1 MVQSRQVRRGT
12 IMAISLEELALGA
25 LEGSAGPWTL
35 AVGAGALAVALAAG
49 SARPV
54 RRMAAT
60 GAIVAQRRGQL
71 NVNLNL
77 AGWLGSARQSWLAL
91 VAEARAEY
99 EAGRQQAAD
108 TAPPARRPS
117 GPPEVTP
124 APVAAAA
131 VPVVESPAMPA
142 VEPPATPEL
151 AATPTVLAPVSD
163 GTSPAAKRDQR
174 GRFVRRSANTNGTRS
189 E

>member
-1 MVQSRQVRRGT
+1 
-12 IMAISLEELALGA
+12 MAISLEELALGA

-49 SARPV
+49 STRPV

-60 GAIVAQRRGQL
+60 GAFVAQRRGQ
-71 NVNLNL
+71 LNL
-77 AGWLGSARQSWLAL
+77 AGWLGSARRGWLAL

-108 TAPPARRPS
+108 TAPAARRPADQ
-117 GPPEVTP
+117 PEVMPT
-124 APVAAAA
+124 PVAAASVTVA
-131 VPVVESPAMPA
+131 EPAAAAPVVEPPVAPVA
-142 VEPPATPEL
+142 EPPATLERT
-151 AATPTVLAPVSD
+151 ATPPALAPVSD
-163 GTSPAAKRDQR
+163 DSSPAAKRDQR
-174 GRFVRRSANTNGTRS
+174 GRFVRRAANTNGTRS

>member
-1 MVQSRQVRRGT
+1 
-12 IMAISLEELALGA
+12 MAISLEELALGA

-60 GAIVAQRRGQL
+60 SAFVAQRTGQL
-71 NVNLNL
+71 SL
-77 AGWLGSARQSWLAL
+77 AGWIGNARQSWRNL

-99 EAGRQQAAD
+99 DASRSLGVSAAVVSAPVQLRAAD
-108 TAPPARRPS
+108 RA
-117 GPPEVTP
+117 V
-124 APVAAAA
+124 PVAA
-131 VPVVESPAMPA
+131 VDTSPVDVS
-142 VEPPATPEL
+142 VQATASEAEPEL
-151 AATPTVLAPVSD
+151 ATQ
-163 GTSPAAKRDQR
+163 KRDQR
-174 GRFVRRSANTNGTRS
+174 GRFVRRAAAPTSNGTRS

>member
-1 MVQSRQVRRGT
+1 
-12 IMAISLEELALGA
+12 MAISLEELALGA

-60 GAIVAQRRGQL
+60 GAFVAQRRGQL
-71 NVNLNL
+71 NL
-77 AGWLGSARQSWLAL
+77 AGWLGTARQRWLAL

-99 EAGRQQAAD
+99 EAGRQQPAGDAAPPTRTPDDQAD
-108 TAPPARRPS
+108 TDSTPDTSGRVFVIEPAPAAPEPLASAPAGPEPVVLTPPTTAPTSDDTPPPAR
-117 GPPEVTP
+117 
-124 APVAAAA
+124 
-131 VPVVESPAMPA
+131 
-142 VEPPATPEL
+142 
-151 AATPTVLAPVSD
+151 
-163 GTSPAAKRDQR
+163 RDQR
-174 GRFVRRSANTNGTRS
+174 GRFVRRAANTNGTRS

>member
-1 MVQSRQVRRGT
+1 
-12 IMAISLEELALGA
+12 MAISLEELALGA

-60 GAIVAQRRGQL
+60 SAFVAQRTGQVSL
-71 NVNLNL
+71 T
-77 AGWLGSARQSWLAL
+77 GWIGSARQSWRDL

-99 EAGRQQAAD
+99 DASRGLGVSAAVIGAPVELQAAD
-108 TAPPARRPS
+108 RAVPVATVDARPVDVSAPPARS
-117 GPPEVTP
+117 
-124 APVAAAA
+124 AAAID
-131 VPVVESPAMPA
+131 PS
-142 VEPPATPEL
+142 T
-151 AATPTVLAPVSD
+151 
-163 GTSPAAKRDQR
+163 AKRDQR
-174 GRFVRRSANTNGTRS
+174 GRFVRRAAVPTSNGTRS